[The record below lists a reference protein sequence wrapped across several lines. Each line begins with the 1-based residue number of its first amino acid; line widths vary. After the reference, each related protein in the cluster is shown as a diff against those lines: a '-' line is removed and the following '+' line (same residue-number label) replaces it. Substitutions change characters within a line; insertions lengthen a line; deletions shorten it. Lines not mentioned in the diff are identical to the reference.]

1 VRTQRRRQG
10 GWRLAG
16 LTAVAVVLCSLGF
29 AMSGTAG
36 AAAKCP
42 INDFKNPDGSID
54 VTGYLQCQAPGVNP
68 NPVAPGGQVTVSAG
82 GFKAGSDVTLTLVCP
97 GRDPVVIGTTKADDR
112 GLVNVDVSIPNDT
125 PNGDCTIEVSGVDA
139 NGDPLTI
146 SLPLTVSSTATGT
159 LPRTGSDV
167 GQYVGLGLALVALG
181 GAAVYGARRDRQKRA
196 A

>member
-1 VRTQRRRQG
+1 VRAQRRQQS

-16 LTAVAVVLCSLGF
+16 LVSFAVVLFSLGF
-29 AMSGTAG
+29 ALSGTAG

-42 INDFKNPDGSID
+42 IGDFKNADGSID
-54 VTGYLQCQAPGVNP
+54 TTGYLQCQAPGVNP

-82 GFKAGSDVTLTLVCP
+82 GFKPGTQVTMTLVCP
-97 GRDPVVIGTTKADDR
+97 GRDPVVIGTTTADDR
-112 GLVNVDVSIPNDT
+112 GLVKVDVSIPGDA

-139 NGDPLTI
+139 NGDPLTVSMPLKI
-146 SLPLTVSSTATGT
+146 SSSATGT

-181 GAAVYGARRDRQKRA
+181 GAAVGGARRERLKRVA
-196 A
+196 